1 MVVALRK
8 SGFVI
13 STVFALLHSTGQIAY
28 CFVTPNDQDAKF
40 MRFYTSSILENPY
53 PSYKHWRAEHPIWQD
68 EDTGDWIISRHDDV
82 RSILKDSTQYSS
94 KAMGGDSVAL
104 PLLADDPPRHTQL
117 RGIVNKAFT
126 SRMLRSIEN
135 NVVQIAD
142 SLVEGLAVGSEVD
155 MVTGLTTP
163 LPVAVISQM
172 MAIPDERAADF
183 KRWSDALTGTL
194 AGASVADRQLEI
206 AEMAGYFNGL
216 IPVRRARPGS
226 DLISSIVNAK
236 FSGEG
241 LADSEIVGF
250 CMLLL
255 IAGNETTTNLLGNF
269 LNIMVDRP
277 DLQQRL
283 LEEPGLIEA
292 AIEETLR
299 YDGPVQYL
307 RRKLLKPA
315 TFYGQ
320 EVQEGEVAHV
330 IMGSANRDES
340 CYPDADQFVLDRAK
354 NHHHTFGF
362 GIHFCIGA
370 PLARLEAK
378 IALKAL
384 FQRFKTFERGQSE
397 NERVASHLLRGFH
410 HLHLVL
416 AE

>member
-1 MVVALRK
+1 MK
-8 SGFVI
+8 
-13 STVFALLHSTGQIAY
+13 
-28 CFVTPNDQDAKF
+28 
-40 MRFYTSSILENPY
+40 FYTPSILEDPY
-53 PSYKHWRAEHPIWQD
+53 PSYQHWRTHHPVWQD
-68 EDTGDWIISRHDDV
+68 EETGDWVLSRHDDV
-82 RSILKDSTQYSS
+82 RRILKDSVQFSS
-94 KAMGGDSVAL
+94 NAMGGGSVAL

-126 SRMLRSIEN
+126 VRMLRSIED
-135 NVVQIAD
+135 NVVDIAD
-142 SLVEGLAVGSEVD
+142 VLVDRLAAGKEVD
-155 MVTGLTTP
+155 MVTALTTP

-194 AGASVADRQLEI
+194 AGASLADRQLEI
-206 AEMAGYFNGL
+206 AEMAEYFNSL
-216 IPVRRARPGS
+216 IPLRRAHPGS
-226 DLISSIVNAK
+226 DLISSVVNARL
-236 FSGEG
+236 SGEG

-269 LNIMVDRP
+269 LNILVDQP
-277 DLQQRL
+277 SLQQRL
-283 LEEPGLIEA
+283 MEEPGLVES

-307 RRKLLKPA
+307 RRRLLKPA

-320 EVQEGEVAHV
+320 KIQTGEVVQV

-340 CYPDADQFVLDRAK
+340 CYTDADQFVLGRPK

-384 FQRFKTFERGQSE
+384 FKRFNKFERGQSE
-397 NERVASHLLRGFH
+397 NERVPSHLLRGFH
-410 HLHLVL
+410 HLYLVL

>member
-1 MVVALRK
+1 
-8 SGFVI
+8 
-13 STVFALLHSTGQIAY
+13 
-28 CFVTPNDQDAKF
+28 
-40 MRFYTSSILENPY
+40 MRFYTPSILENPY
-53 PSYKHWRAEHPIWQD
+53 PSYQHWRAEHPIWQD

-82 RSILKDSTQYSS
+82 RSILKDSTQFSS
-94 KAMGGDSVAL
+94 NAMGGGSVAL

-126 SRMLRSIEN
+126 SRMLRSIED

-142 SLVEGLAVGSEVD
+142 SLVDRLAVGSEVD

-194 AGASVADRQLEI
+194 AGVSLADRQLEI
-206 AEMAGYFNGL
+206 AEMAGYFNSL
-216 IPVRRARPGS
+216 IPVRRAQPGP
-226 DLISSIVNAK
+226 DLISSVVNAK
-236 FSGEG
+236 LSGAG
-241 LADSEIVGF
+241 LTDSEIVGF

-277 DLQQRL
+277 AMQQRL
-283 LEEPGLIEA
+283 VEEPGLIEA

-299 YDGPVQYL
+299 YDRPVQFL

-315 TFYGQ
+315 TFHGQ

-378 IALKAL
+378 IALRAL
-384 FQRFKTFERGQSE
+384 FQRFKKFERGQSE
-397 NERVASHLLRGFH
+397 NERVPSHLLRGFH
-410 HLHLVL
+410 HLYLLL